1 MNHSGLITLNSAI
14 PVLKK
19 DYDIINDKINI
30 FCQFFINPNKE
41 RQNEIIFC
49 LLKNLQNKHV
59 DKVYLLNER
68 IYTDIE
74 LGGISSE
81 KIIQVN
87 INKRLTY
94 KDVFN
99 YVDKNNIT
107 GFFCI
112 INSDIF
118 FDETLKQLHLTN
130 LSQEKYMFAQL
141 RFNYNNKTKDKYIN
155 KTCNCSQ
162 DTWIFHT
169 NFIKDI
175 LNNIAPFNIELGK
188 YGCDNKIL
196 YLLNNIGFKIINH
209 PYFIKTYHYHTS
221 QIRTYTQI
229 DGIPQPYVFVNPVG
243 YTTHIPVKNLKRT
256 RQLIFN

>member
-1 MNHSGLITLNSAI
+1 MSTSHRIILNSAV
-14 PVLKK
+14 PNLKT
-19 DYDIINDKINI
+19 DYGIINNKINI
-30 FCQFFINPNKE
+30 FCQFFISQNKE
-41 RQNEIIFC
+41 RHNEIISC
-49 LLKNLQNKHV
+49 LLKNVNNANI
-59 DKVYLLNER
+59 DKIYLLNER
-68 IYTDIE
+68 IYTKNE
-74 LGGISSE
+74 LGGIESH

-118 FDETLKQLHLTN
+118 FDETLKHLHLTN
-130 LSQEKYMFAQL
+130 LSVEKFMFAQL
-141 RFNYNNKTKDKYIN
+141 RFEFNNNTKNTYIN
-155 KTCNCSQ
+155 KQWNDSQ

-175 LNNIAPFNIELGK
+175 LNIIELFNFQLGML
-188 YGCDNKIL
+188 GCDNKLL
-196 YLLNNIGFKIINH
+196 YLLHMIRFKIINH

-221 QIRTYTQI
+221 QIRTYTEI
-229 DGIPQPYVFVNPVG
+229 DRIPGPYIFVNMIG
-243 YTTHIPVKNLKRT
+243 NSIDNSIHIPVK
-256 RQLIFN
+256 I